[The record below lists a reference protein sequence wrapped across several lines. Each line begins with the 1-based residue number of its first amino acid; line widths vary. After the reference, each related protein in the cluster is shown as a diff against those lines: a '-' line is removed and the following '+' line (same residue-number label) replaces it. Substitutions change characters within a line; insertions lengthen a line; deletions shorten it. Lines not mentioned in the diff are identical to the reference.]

1 MAEVIQ
7 FSCPACNIKLS
18 LPLALAGARGPCPS
32 CGQEIIAPDPERG
45 LNARKPAPTP
55 PPAALPEPPPTPE
68 IPAPKPLPKRKTT
81 AVQPPPQPRSPR
93 WILFT
98 LSILFTA
105 VASLV
110 VGYLLGVR
118 SRPPITASP
127 PAKVIPASPQ
137 EDPLPPVVEPESAPE
152 PTPEATPPP
161 EEKPAP
167 VKASAAAEATLK
179 AFLDAPDWSTRAAYV
194 LSPESVRTAMEAYSH
209 KVPDGPTP
217 YQSISIQNS
226 YTDKITGN
234 TLFIYQVI
242 TAAHPT
248 GIPVAVAETDSGWL
262 VDWQTFV
269 EFRDGLFQSF
279 AQGPV
284 DKTGRFHLI
293 VSMPPAP
300 RAANTENEHFSS
312 FLLDPPFPGHQQIA
326 YVKKTSEVHAT
337 LIAATSNG
345 AIFTPVLEVAKR
357 KTPDDKTYLEIT
369 SIIAHDWLPEER

>member
-7 FSCPACNIKLS
+7 FSCPACDVRLR
-18 LPLALAGARGPCPS
+18 LPLAMAGARGPCPS

-45 LNARKPAPTP
+45 LDAREPAPTP
-55 PPAALPEPPPTPE
+55 PPAAPAPSPPPE
-68 IPAPKPLPKRKTT
+68 IPEPKPLPKRET
-81 AVQPPPQPRSPR
+81 ATVQPPPQPRSPR
-93 WILFT
+93 WILFAF
-98 LSILFTA
+98 SILLTA
-105 VASLV
+105 VASLAA
-110 VGYLLGVR
+110 GYLIGVR

-127 PAKVIPASPQ
+127 PAEVIPVIPPEA
-137 EDPLPPVVEPESAPE
+137 PLPPIVEPEPE
-152 PTPEATPPP
+152 PIVEPEPEPPP

-194 LSPESVRTAMEAYSH
+194 LSPVSVRAAMEAYSH

-226 YTDKITGN
+226 HTDKITGN

-269 EFRDGLFQSF
+269 EFRDDLFESF
-279 AQGPV
+279 ANGPV
-284 DKTGRFHLI
+284 DQTGRFHLI
-293 VSMPPAP
+293 VSQPPAP
-300 RAANTENEHFSS
+300 RAANTENAHFSS
-312 FLLDPPFPGHQQIA
+312 FLLDPPFPGKQQIA
-326 YVKKTSEVHAT
+326 YVKKASVIHAT
-337 LIAATSNG
+337 IVAATSNG
-345 AIFTPVLEVAKR
+345 AIFTPLLEVAKR
-357 KTPDDKTYLEIT
+357 KTPDGKTYLEIT
-369 SIIAHDWLPEER
+369 AIIAHDWLPEER